1 MPPLHSVDQS
11 VVLFIFSANQIC
23 FLSQR
28 FHIYTLMEQ
37 TLIVERLLKQLK
49 VDSVHIL
56 AHDVGDSVTQEL
68 IARQK

>member
-1 MPPLHSVDQS
+1 
-11 VVLFIFSANQIC
+11 
-23 FLSQR
+23 
-28 FHIYTLMEQ
+28 MEQ

-56 AHDVGDSVTQEL
+56 GHDIGDSVTQEL